1 MKNED
6 HKYSE
11 LFKKENVLEDLVHT
25 SVIVNLDWSDVKKV
39 KKWLDWKKYKT
50 EKSSGSLYNI
60 QRRKQ
65 LPKLWSERSTNSDFQ
80 SVFHHVC

>member
-6 HKYSE
+6 HKDSE
-11 LFKKENVLEDLVHT
+11 LSKKENDLENLVHS

-65 LPKLWSERSTNSDFQ
+65 LPK
-80 SVFHHVC
+80 

>member
-6 HKYSE
+6 HKDSE

-39 KKWLDWKKYKT
+39 KKWLDWKKKYKT
-50 EKSSGSLYNI
+50 KKSSGSLYNI
-60 QRRKQ
+60 HRRKQ
-65 LPKLWSERSTNSDFQ
+65 LPK
-80 SVFHHVC
+80 

>member
-6 HKYSE
+6 HKDSE
-11 LFKKENVLEDLVHT
+11 LSKKENDLEDLVHS

-60 QRRKQ
+60 HRRKQ
-65 LPKLWSERSTNSDFQ
+65 LPK
-80 SVFHHVC
+80 